1 MRVVDA
7 AGTLRLPLLAL
18 EMMVSAALFEVIVLS
33 EEAPTTDTPIL
44 PAPGN
49 RVTAC
54 FFDSKADIEEGTVGS
69 VANLTFRPSFAAEV
83 RAKDCPIVGVTEFL
97 AELDSAFS

>member
-1 MRVVDA
+1 MRMVDT
-7 AGTLRLPLLAL
+7 AGTLRLPLLVI
-18 EMMVSAALFEVIVLS
+18 EIMVSAALFKVIVLY

-49 RVTAC
+49 GVTTF
-54 FFDSKADIEEGTVGS
+54 FFDNKADIEVGTEGSIV
-69 VANLTFRPSFAAEV
+69 NLTFRPSFAMGV

-97 AELDSAFS
+97 AKLDLAFS